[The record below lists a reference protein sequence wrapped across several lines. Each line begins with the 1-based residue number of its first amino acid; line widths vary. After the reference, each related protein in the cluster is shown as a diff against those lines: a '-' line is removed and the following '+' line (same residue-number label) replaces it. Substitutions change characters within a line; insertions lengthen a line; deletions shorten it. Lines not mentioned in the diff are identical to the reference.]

1 MINFFKRRKAAP
13 PPAPPLKVGDHH
25 YRAFVG
31 PPDEYDL
38 VAAMGF
44 NLMTCLGLRQHHHLL
59 DIGCGSLRIGRL
71 LIPYLDPGHYAGI
84 EPNRW
89 LVKEGIQREVGRDQ
103 VRLKKPR
110 FYFAGGPEIL
120 PAEPAFDFVLAQ
132 SVFSH
137 STLELIE
144 RWLRGL
150 FPHLRADGALAATFK
165 QGEQD
170 FYHEKGIG
178 KEDFQGGGW
187 IYPKCPAYREQT
199 IKALAQKTG
208 YRFQVLDWAHPRQT
222 WALFS
227 REKFDG
233 AWLAQKSLTWNDY
246 LKSRRGG
253 SRAKARE

>member
-1 MINFFKRRKAAP
+1 MTGFLRRRRIAP
-13 PPAPPLKVGDHH
+13 LPAPPLKAGDPH

-44 NLMTCLGLRQHHHLL
+44 SLLTCLGLRQHHHLL

-71 LIPYLDPGHYAGI
+71 LIPYLDPGHYVGI

-89 LVKEGIQREVGRDQ
+89 LVKEGIKKEVGRDQ
-103 VRLKKPR
+103 VRLKRPR
-110 FYFAGGPEIL
+110 FFFADGPEIL
-120 PAEPAFDFVLAQ
+120 PIDPAFDFALAQ

-137 STLELIE
+137 CTLELIE
-144 RWLRGL
+144 RWLKGL
-150 FPHLRADGALAATFK
+150 FPHLSADGALAATFK
-165 QGEQD
+165 QGPQD
-170 FYHEKGIG
+170 FFHEKGINE
-178 KEDFQGGGW
+178 KDFQGDGW
-187 IYPKCPAYREQT
+187 IYPKCPAYRVQT
-199 IKALAQKTG
+199 IEALAQKTG

-227 REKFDG
+227 REKFNNG
-233 AWLAQKSLTWNDY
+233 WFGQKGLTWNNY

-253 SRAKARE
+253 SRAKAME